1 MSIVAIVGP
10 TATGKTELAL
20 RLARAM
26 PIEVVSAD
34 ALQVYRGLDIGTAKP
49 TREELDAVPHH
60 LVDVLDPDEAYSA
73 GRFASMARDAIEGI
87 RDRGPLPVVVGGS
100 GLYLRSLLEGIGE
113 LPPSEPR
120 TREALQRRLADEGLE
135 ALWEDLARRDP
146 KTAARLPR
154 TDRQRILRALEI
166 HEVSGRPMS
175 SWLAERPFG
184 QRRLGAIKVGLTLP
198 RDVLYDRIASRVE
211 RMLARGWVEEVDR
224 LLQAWRDPEL
234 PAFQAIGYR
243 QLARHLRD
251 GWPLETA
258 VDDIVRATRRFAKR
272 QLTWF
277 RADREIV
284 WFRAENLGEVASS
297 VLRRI
302 DAAGIGPAG
311 GSK

>member
-1 MSIVAIVGP
+1 M
-10 TATGKTELAL
+10 
-20 RLARAM
+20 
-26 PIEVVSAD
+26 
-34 ALQVYRGLDIGTAKP
+34 
-49 TREELDAVPHH
+49 
-60 LVDVLDPDEAYSA
+60 
-73 GRFASMARDAIEGI
+73 
-87 RDRGPLPVVVGGS
+87 
-100 GLYLRSLLEGIGE
+100 LEGIGE
-113 LPPSEPR
+113 LPPSEPG
-120 TREALQRRLADEGLE
+120 TREALQRRLADEGLD
-135 ALWEDLARRDP
+135 ALWQDLSERDP

-184 QRRLGAIKVGLTLP
+184 QRRLNAIKVGLTLP

-224 LLQAWRDPEL
+224 LLHAWGDPEL

-251 GWPLETA
+251 GWPLESA

-277 RADREIV
+277 RADEEIV
-284 WFRAENLGEVASS
+284 WFRAENLSEVASA
-297 VLRRI
+297 VVGRI
-302 DAAGIGPAG
+302 DAAGLGPPPTPAG
-311 GSK
+311 GST